1 MSNRWENNR
10 QRARGNYI
18 TTYYYQLQNV
28 YENITSHF
36 IFSIQKQIVFYIL
49 WDLHREL
56 ALKKT
61 ITHSQIKVKEQ
72 CIVWLTNWLQNS
84 FYFLLWYFSHMG
96 SCSRYNINL
105 YSLSNLQKVGDL
117 YRLLRFPVQ
126 IKLTATIFKTKF

>member
-56 ALKKT
+56 ALKKQSL
-61 ITHSQIKVKEQ
+61 TH
-72 CIVWLTNWLQNS
+72 
-84 FYFLLWYFSHMG
+84 
-96 SCSRYNINL
+96 
-105 YSLSNLQKVGDL
+105 
-117 YRLLRFPVQ
+117 
-126 IKLTATIFKTKF
+126 KLK